1 MTDVKNEFFFYIT
14 AAITTFGLA
23 NMKDNIEFRASRKM
37 FLLNVLITAAI
48 KSNFVIQFHIF
59 NGN

>member
-1 MTDVKNEFFFYIT
+1 
-14 AAITTFGLA
+14 
-23 NMKDNIEFRASRKM
+23 MKGNIEFRGSGNM

-48 KSNFVIQFHIF
+48 KSNFVIQLNIF